1 MTELPPHDLLTED
14 VVLAACLLEQAT
26 PAMVDAGLRSEHF
39 FDPAGGLLFSACA
52 ELSRAGGVDLPGVV
66 ALLRDRGQ
74 LAGVGGIDKIT
85 RRLDAPSVN
94 DLSESVT
101 RLQELAQARRA
112 RTELQT
118 ALAALET
125 EGSTVA
131 ARLAAVREA
140 ATRVASGA
148 TAGRGLAGIKGVTE
162 WQGDLPPIPWLSERL
177 HLATPGR
184 PYAIIGYAGV
194 GKTLLAYD
202 LALAVSAPGDGVSMC
217 WGGCVISRRGRV
229 LLLDLE
235 VGEYLLRQR
244 LTRLA
249 AGRGAQL
256 SDWAGRLDWACHPD
270 LSLLDR
276 EAEARLVATLRGYML
291 VIIDSLTMLVQGA
304 DENDA
309 GVMTKALGLLAR
321 VSEKSGCGVVVLHHA
336 GKPPTDGKRPAHL
349 AGRGSSAIQG
359 IWSAQLLAANEDG
372 ALVLEWGKSQWGN
385 LPERVI
391 CKVVDVGERGP
402 NGMTAAVTFQT
413 AQVGPDATSDDPE
426 AVTPV
431 LRAKRSILDYLGAV
445 GEASYNDLKSKHRS
459 TNNTTFSK
467 AVADLLVDERIF
479 KSRAGRT
486 VTYTLTPRS
495 DETSSQ
501 HAPNQAGMRSEST
514 SSQPHQNAWDE
525 EAI

>member
-14 VVLAACLLEQAT
+14 VILAACLMEQAT
-26 PAMVDAGLRSEHF
+26 AQIVDSGLRAEHF
-39 FDPAGGLLFSACA
+39 YDPANARIYTACVD
-52 ELSRAGGVDLPGVV
+52 LSRAGEVDLPGVV
-66 ALLRDRGQ
+66 AYLRDRGQ
-74 LAGVGGIDKIT
+74 LQGIGGIEAVSK
-85 RRLDAPSVN
+85 RLDAPSVS
-94 DLSESVT
+94 DLDGSAQ

-112 RTELQT
+112 RGEL
-118 ALAALET
+118 LAALAQL
-125 EGSTVA
+125 EGHEAIGV
-131 ARLAAVREA
+131 RLAAVREA
-140 ATRVASGA
+140 AARVASGT
-148 TAGRGLAGIKGVTE
+148 TAGRGLPGIKGVGAWE
-162 WQGDLPPIPWLSERL
+162 GDLPPIPWLSERL

-184 PYAIIGYAGV
+184 PYAIVGYAGV

-217 WGGCVISRRGRV
+217 WGGCVIQRRGRV

-276 EAEARLVATLRGYML
+276 DAETRLVATLRGYTL
-291 VIIDSLTMLVQGA
+291 CIIDSLTMLVQGA
-304 DENDA
+304 DENAA
-309 GVMTKALGLLAR
+309 GVMTAALSLLAR
-321 VSEKSGCGVVVLHHA
+321 ASEKSGCGIVVLHHA
-336 GKPPTDGKRPAHL
+336 GKPPVDGKRPAHL
-349 AGRGSSAIQG
+349 APRGSSAIQG
-359 IWSAQLLAANEDG
+359 IWSAQLLASNEDG
-372 ALVLEWGKSQWGN
+372 ALVLEWGKSQWGS

-391 CKVVDVGERGP
+391 CKVVDLGDRGP
-402 NGMTAAVTFQT
+402 NGMTPAVAFQT
-413 AQVGPDATSDDPE
+413 AQVGPDVESDDPE

-445 GEASYNDLKSKHRS
+445 GEASYSDLKSRHKS

-467 AVADLLVDERIF
+467 AVADLLTDERIF
-479 KSRAGRT
+479 KSKAGRT

-501 HAPNQAGMRSEST
+501 RAPKPTGMRSENT
-514 SSQPHQNAWDE
+514 SSQRAPNGWDGE
-525 EAI
+525 EF